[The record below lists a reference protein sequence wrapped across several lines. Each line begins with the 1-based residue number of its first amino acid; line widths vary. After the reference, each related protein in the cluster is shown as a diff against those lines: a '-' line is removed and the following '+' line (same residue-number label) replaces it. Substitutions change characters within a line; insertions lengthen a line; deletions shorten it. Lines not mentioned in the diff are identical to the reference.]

1 MKLLREKRTDAELL
15 DDATKMLAIEPD
27 LQNGLKLIVRYE
39 DGRVISWPWNED
51 SYASTGKVLGFLQ
64 DSNLEN
70 VAAIEMIRRPV

>member
-39 DGRVISWPWNED
+39 DGRVVSCPWNEN
-51 SYASTGKVLGFLQ
+51 SYASTGKVLDFLQ
-64 DSNLEN
+64 GSNLAN
-70 VAAIEMIRRPV
+70 VMAIEMIRRPV